1 MSTYKTLKRIL
12 ENGNK
17 NNAVTLEKLD
27 VFLIGNRIT
36 EDEYKELV
44 QLLKESEA

>member
-1 MSTYKTLKRIL
+1 MSTYKTLKRVL
-12 ENGNK
+12 ENDNK

-44 QLLKESEA
+44 QLLEESEA

>member
-1 MSTYKTLKRIL
+1 MSTYKTLKRVL

-17 NNAVTLEKLD
+17 NDSVTIDKLD

-36 EDEYKELV
+36 EDEYKELAEM
-44 QLLKESEA
+44 LENLEA